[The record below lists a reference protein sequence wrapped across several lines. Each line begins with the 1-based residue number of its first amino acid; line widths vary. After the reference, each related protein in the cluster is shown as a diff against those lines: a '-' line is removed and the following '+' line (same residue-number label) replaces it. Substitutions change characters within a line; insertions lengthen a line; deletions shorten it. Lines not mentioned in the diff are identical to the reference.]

1 MQTSHAPMVHT
12 QILLLMWRRKNWRVC
27 GSFRSEFSGA
37 PEIVDAKSTSSRS
50 KGMKSNVIGLSR
62 IECGLSIQ
70 LPSSGDTHGCVR
82 VWGTQRWNLQSTF
95 AGPSFRFV
103 VPSSLVLIP
112 TVSTKWWTRGNG
124 IRGFVSLR
132 CAVRSRQRPMSFD
145 SKNGGRER
153 TVHVASKTKQ
163 VQCA

>member
-1 MQTSHAPMVHT
+1 MVHT

-50 KGMKSNVIGLSR
+50 KGVKNNVIGLSR

-103 VPSSLVLIP
+103 VPSSLVLIYQR
-112 TVSTKWWTRGNG
+112 VSIEWRSREKGTRGVKNQTGSMRLTAACSRKHANKSCTNG
-124 IRGFVSLR
+124 AHANSAPNV
-132 CAVRSRQRPMSFD
+132 
-145 SKNGGRER
+145 
-153 TVHVASKTKQ
+153 
-163 VQCA
+163 VQEKLESV

>member
-1 MQTSHAPMVHT
+1 MVHT

-103 VPSSLVLIP
+103 VPSSLVLIYQR
-112 TVSTKWWTRGNG
+112 VSTEWWSREKGTRGVKNRTGSMHLTAACFREHANKSCTNG
-124 IRGFVSLR
+124 ARADSALNG
-132 CAVRSRQRPMSFD
+132 ATWKRQSQ
-145 SKNGGRER
+145 SK
-153 TVHVASKTKQ
+153 
-163 VQCA
+163 